1 MKTNQE
7 YKNAA
12 LAALKG
18 NWTQAVLAGL
28 AVVAIA
34 LVANML
40 TAADPEGAL
49 AAFASFAVA
58 ICVTIPLSVGL
69 YAAYRELYHG
79 TNVKVV
85 ENSFKT
91 GFGNWGHHVGGMLL
105 MTVYTF
111 AWTLLLIIPG
121 IIKSFSYAL
130 TPFILTDKPE
140 LSANEAIEL
149 SMKMMDGHKLDLFIL
164 YLSFIGW
171 YLLSILT
178 LCTGM
183 LWVMP
188 YQYTAMAAFYEDVK
202 AEYESKAVV
211 A

>member
-1 MKTNQE
+1 MKTNQD

-18 NWTQAVLAGL
+18 NWPQAVLLSFVFLTINIIGAYCFP
-28 AVVAIA
+28 IA
-34 LVANML
+34 LLVSLPLTVGFYTSFRLLCIEGQANL
-40 TAADPEGAL
+40 TEN
-49 AAFASFAVA
+49 AFK
-58 ICVTIPLSVGL
+58 I
-69 YAAYRELYHG
+69 
-79 TNVKVV
+79 
-85 ENSFKT
+85 
-91 GFGNWGHHVGGMLL
+91 GFGNYGRHLGGMLL
-105 MTVYTF
+105 MTLYVLG
-111 AWTLLLIIPG
+111 WSILLIVPG

-130 TPFILTDKPE
+130 TPFILVENPE

-171 YLLSILT
+171 CLLSILT
-178 LCTGM
+178 LYIGM

-188 YQYTAMAAFYEDVK
+188 YMYTSMAAFYEDVK
-202 AEYESKAVV
+202 AEYESTAVV